1 MAISSSGA
9 VWFANIHTE
18 FGGSN
23 PISLNEFYSG
33 SLPSNTA
40 STTVIT
46 PTVSNTSTNY
56 TSGKSTFTR
65 YSNGWAHSS
74 IRTDV
79 SNTTGSITVNERSGV
94 DLTGNSGAVPSSGTI
109 DMNKFRGTSAGTAE
123 SIIIYGVV
131 YYVDTGSSN
140 YIYIYTDGHRGTA
153 GVSNASFGTPFVS
166 LSCAA
171 KGDFPAT
178 TIHCTDSNTSNGF
191 FSTRNQISHTSNGTL
206 GNYTVM
212 ICTPVNNAWNNA
224 GNGFSGSPGTTW
236 SGTWSITVN
245 H

>member
-9 VWFANIHTE
+9 VSFADIQTE
-18 FGGSN
+18 YGGSN
-23 PISLNEFYSG
+23 PISLNEYYSG

-56 TSGKSTFTR
+56 TSGKSTYIR
-65 YSNGWAHSS
+65 YANGWAHSS

-94 DLTGNSGAVPSSGTI
+94 DLTGNSGAIPSSGTI
-109 DMNKFRGTSAGTAE
+109 DINKFRGTSAGTAE
-123 SIIIYGVV
+123 SIILYGVV
-131 YYVDTGSSN
+131 YYVDTGTGAP

-178 TIHCTDSNTSNGF
+178 TIHCTDSNTSNGS

-212 ICTPVNNAWNNA
+212 LSTMVNNSW
-224 GNGFSGSPGTTW
+224 SGSPGTTW